1 MQIGAT
7 SSFQSSNFI
16 SQQKKKEEEE
26 NEKLA
31 SGKRI
36 NSAAD
41 DAAGFS
47 ISQRLTSQINQSAQ
61 LNANETYNQSLA
73 KTESS
78 GLQNSSESVQRINEL
93 VVASGNGS
101 NGASEL
107 SAIQTEIDELVAGVS
122 NASDLGLDSINVT
135 NQSVGDNLA
144 AGQAA
149 QEQLLSSQT
158 DLGAQ
163 INASDSYQRQLSSA
177 FENQSA
183 ARSRIEDTDYAQASA
198 DQSKAA
204 TLLEASVR
212 AQKEK
217 EEKEQGAIKNLLG

>member
-1 MQIGAT
+1 MQIGST
-7 SSFQSSNFI
+7 SSFQSSSLI

-73 KTESS
+73 STESS
-78 GLQNSSESVQRINEL
+78 GLQNSSASVQRINEL
-93 VVASGNGS
+93 VVASGNGI
-101 NGASEL
+101 NGANEL
-107 SAIQTEIDELVAGVS
+107 GAIQSEINELVSGID
-122 NASDLGLDSINVT
+122 NASSLGLDTINVT
-135 NQSVGDNLA
+135 TQSVDANLA
-144 AGQAA
+144 TGQAA
-149 QEQLLSSQT
+149 QEQLLSSQS

-183 ARSRIEDTDYAQASA
+183 ARSRIEDADYAQVSS
-198 DQSKAA
+198 DQSKAE

-217 EEKEQGAIKNLLG
+217 EENEKNAVTNLLG

>member
-7 SSFQSSNFI
+7 SSFQSSNII

-31 SGKRI
+31 SGRRI

-61 LNANETYNQSLA
+61 LNANETYNQSIA
-73 KTESS
+73 NIESS
-78 GLQNSSESVQRINEL
+78 GLQNSSDSVQRINEL
-93 VVASGNGS
+93 VVASGNGL
-101 NGASEL
+101 NGEQEL
-107 SAIQTEIDELVAGVS
+107 GAIQAEIDELVADID
-122 NASDLGLDSINVT
+122 NASDLGLDTINVT
-135 NQSVGDNLA
+135 TQSVDDNLA

-163 INASDSYQRQLSSA
+163 INASDSYQRQLSNA

-183 ARSRIEDTDYAQASA
+183 ARSRIEDTDYARATS
-198 DQSKAA
+198 DQSKAE

-217 EEKEQGAIKNLLG
+217 EENEKKAVGNILG